1 MAARTRPAPHPGPPA
16 RRQSE
21 VLAEGL
27 RAAWDVLWANRLRSG
42 LAACGLVIGVA
53 AVITTLTAIGIVERA
68 LDAELSAAGARTF
81 RIQRGPAPGSPEI
94 SLRRILH
101 RPPIELAH
109 ASALRVRLPAAES
122 VGVELWHG
130 ASKLRLDTAPHD
142 GRADV
147 CGCTPEYFATFA
159 YTVALGRGLLAED
172 SAVARRVIVLESGL
186 ADRLFPFTNPL
197 GREIAVDGRA
207 FNVVGVLAPSPS
219 LLLSRARA
227 SAFIPLATFLRHY
240 GPRASDGRLRS
251 VAISVRL
258 RAATDLANAMA
269 EARALLRGMRGI
281 RPGEEDDFAMVA
293 YDAFVAEA
301 QRMAA
306 SLRLGA
312 VLIGGLI
319 VLVSGVGIMNITL
332 ASVGQRVSEI
342 GLRRAVG
349 AKRRDIGWQF
359 LLESGVLCATGAAI
373 GAVLGAGCGNLLTLW
388 IGYQALP
395 AARASSFMVPWV
407 AMLLAVGAG
416 GGAGLAFGIWPA
428 WRAARLAPID
438 ALRAESS

>member
-1 MAARTRPAPHPGPPA
+1 LA
-16 RRQSE
+16 

-53 AVITTLTAIGIVERA
+53 AVITTLTAVGIVEHA
-68 LDAELSAAGARTF
+68 LDAELSAAGSRTF
-81 RIQRGPAPGSPEI
+81 RIQRGPAPGSPAI
-94 SLRRILH
+94 SWRHIIRR
-101 RPPIELAH
+101 RPIEVAH
-109 ASALRVRLPAAES
+109 ASVLRARLPAAES
-122 VGVELWHG
+122 VSVELWHG

-147 CGCTPEYFATFA
+147 CGCTPDYFATFA
-159 YTVALGRGLLAED
+159 YTVALGRGLVAED

-186 ADRLFPFTNPL
+186 AERLFPFTNPL
-197 GREIAVDGRA
+197 GREIDVDGRA
-207 FNVVGVLAPSPS
+207 FEVVGVLAPSPS

-240 GPRASDGRLRS
+240 GPRARDGRLRS

-258 RAATDLANAMA
+258 RASTDLADAMA
-269 EARALLRGMRGI
+269 ESRALLRGMRGI
-281 RPGEEDDFAMVA
+281 RPGEDDDFAVVA
-293 YDAFVAEA
+293 YDAFVAKA
-301 QRMAA
+301 RRMATG
-306 SLRLGA
+306 LRLAA

-319 VLVSGVGIMNITL
+319 VLVSGVGIINITL

-359 LLESGVLCATGAAI
+359 LLESAVLCASGGAI
-373 GAVLGAGCGNLLTLW
+373 GTVLGATAGNLLARW
-388 IGYQALP
+388 AGYP
-395 AARASSFMVPWV
+395 AAVPLG
-407 AMLLAVGAG
+407 AMLFAVGAC
-416 GGAGLAFGIWPA
+416 GGAGLLFGIWPA
-428 WRAARLAPID
+428 LRAARLAPID
-438 ALRAESS
+438 ALRAE